1 MWDAKMADEENI
13 RHCVRD
19 KFEQR
24 MRNLIRSTAAS
35 ITRDLDQN
43 LGGGLLPSRS
53 RSCILVV
60 CSTSKSA
67 TFSGAL
73 SGIGSGSSSL
83 GVTKGSSPVPGHSW
97 RFKKSKAVKIQSIPR
112 TVWLLDKPSEDVEIG
127 TDGEYE
133 DYAVTV
139 DMVLLK
145 REFDPVNNH
154 REENIRRELEGIFN
168 WKFSGISL

>member
-1 MWDAKMADEENI
+1 MSINWSKSLLYCPDRLETTKIIIPDGYMWDAKMADEENI

-83 GVTKGSSPVPGHSW
+83 GVTKGSSPVPGHS
-97 RFKKSKAVKIQSIPR
+97 
-112 TVWLLDKPSEDVEIG
+112 
-127 TDGEYE
+127 
-133 DYAVTV
+133 
-139 DMVLLK
+139 
-145 REFDPVNNH
+145 
-154 REENIRRELEGIFN
+154 
-168 WKFSGISL
+168 